1 MRVDL
6 PSGNWVEIA
15 DRRKGNLAGR
25 VTGAVLIEVQDGKT
39 LIPGDVG
46 IRQTDAFLRETI
58 TDWSLA
64 QPPPDGS
71 GIPIPK
77 VNAPGGADRTS
88 VIGDELDEDDYAALH
103 QAVQEIVVKVI
114 GRSRPNPPSTRELSA
129 SS

>member
-1 MRVDL
+1 VRIDL
-6 PSGNWVEIA
+6 PSGAWVEIA

-25 VTGAVLIEVQDGKT
+25 VTGAVSIEVQDGRT
-39 LIPGDVG
+39 LIPGDIGV
-46 IRQTDAFLRETI
+46 RQTDAFLRETI

-64 QPPPDGS
+64 QPPPDGL

-77 VNAPGGADRTS
+77 TPGPGGMDRAD

-103 QAVQEIVVKVI
+103 DAVREIVVKVL
-114 GRSRPNPPSTRELSA
+114 GRSRPNPPSTRALSG